1 MLLAGKKP
9 VVEFVAPEVGSRT
22 PTQNASMHKW
32 FELVA
37 DTLNNAGLDM
47 KRVLK
52 PDVDI
57 PWTKTSV
64 KEFIWRPIQEAM
76 FDKESTTEANK
87 VEYGE
92 IEEVIRRHLAQK
104 HGVSLPPWPT
114 RKEGEQDE

>member
-1 MLLAGKKP
+1 MSQRCDLSNEEYFRNFCEFRTQMLLAGKKP
-9 VVEFVAPEVGSRT
+9 VVEFVAPEVGTRT

-64 KEFIWRPIQEAM
+64 KEIMFYFAFPIRE
-76 FDKESTTEANK
+76 
-87 VEYGE
+87 
-92 IEEVIRRHLAQK
+92 
-104 HGVSLPPWPT
+104 
-114 RKEGEQDE
+114 